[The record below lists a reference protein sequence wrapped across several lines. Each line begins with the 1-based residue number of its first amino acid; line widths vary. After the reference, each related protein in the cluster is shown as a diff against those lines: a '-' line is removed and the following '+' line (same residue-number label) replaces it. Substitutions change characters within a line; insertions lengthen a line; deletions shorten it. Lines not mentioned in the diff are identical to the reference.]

1 MRGSACATAFGLM
14 LAAASAAAAP
24 PQQNYT
30 LQCIG
35 CHRADGSGAPGRVPS
50 LVGQMGRFLRVPGG
64 RAYLVQ
70 VPGAAQSTLDD
81 AALAALLGWMLRAFS
96 PGEIPPDF
104 APYSAEEV
112 ARYRA
117 ERPADIARRRAELL
131 ERIAHLP

>member
-1 MRGSACATAFGLM
+1 VGSGAGVLALGLA
-14 LAAASAAAAP
+14 LCAASAAAAP
-24 PQQNYT
+24 PEQDYV
-30 LQCIG
+30 LQCMG

-81 AALAALLGWMLRAFS
+81 AALAALLDWMLLRFS
-96 PGEIPPDF
+96 AAEIPREF
-104 APYSAEEV
+104 VPYRADEV

-117 ERPADIARRRAELL
+117 ERSVDIAKLRAELL
-131 ERIAHLP
+131 ARIEASP

>member
-1 MRGSACATAFGLM
+1 MGRGARATALVLAFG
-14 LAAASAAAAP
+14 AAEAAAAP
-24 PQQNYT
+24 PQQDYV
-30 LQCIG
+30 LQCMG

-81 AALAALLGWMLRAFS
+81 AALATLLGWMLRTFS

-117 ERPADIARRRAELL
+117 VRPADIAKQRAELL
-131 ERIAHLP
+131 ERIARLP

>member
-1 MRGSACATAFGLM
+1 VRGSACAIAVGLM

-24 PQQNYT
+24 PQQDYV
-30 LQCIG
+30 LQCMG

-81 AALAALLGWMLRAFS
+81 AALAALLDWMLRAFS

-104 APYSAEEV
+104 APYSAAEV

-117 ERPADIARRRAELL
+117 ERPADIAKLRAELVA
-131 ERIAHLP
+131 RIEASP

>member
-1 MRGSACATAFGLM
+1 VGSGARVLALGLA
-14 LAAASAAAAP
+14 LGAASAAAAP
-24 PQQNYT
+24 PEQDYV
-30 LQCIG
+30 LQCMG

-81 AALAALLGWMLRAFS
+81 AALAALLDWMLLRFS
-96 PGEIPPDF
+96 AAELPPEF
-104 APYSAEEV
+104 APYRADEV

-117 ERPADIARRRAELL
+117 ERPVDIAKLRAELL
-131 ERIAHLP
+131 ARIEASP

>member
-1 MRGSACATAFGLM
+1 VRRGACATALGLT
-14 LAAASAAAAP
+14 LAAASAGAAP
-24 PQQNYT
+24 PQQDYV
-30 LQCIG
+30 LQCMG

-81 AALAALLGWMLRAFS
+81 AALAALLVWMLHAFS
-96 PGEIPPDF
+96 PGEIPSDF

-117 ERPADIARRRAELL
+117 ERPADIARQRAELL
-131 ERIAHLP
+131 ERIARLP

>member
-1 MRGSACATAFGLM
+1 MRGSACAFGLL

-24 PQQNYT
+24 PQQDYV
-30 LQCIG
+30 LQCMG
-35 CHRADGSGAPGRVPS
+35 CHRADGSGALGRVPS

-81 AALAALLGWMLRAFS
+81 AALAALLDWMLRAFS
-96 PGEIPPDF
+96 PGEMPPDF
-104 APYSAEEV
+104 APYSAGEV

-117 ERPADIARRRAELL
+117 ERPADVAKLRAELL
-131 ERIAHLP
+131 ARIEAAP